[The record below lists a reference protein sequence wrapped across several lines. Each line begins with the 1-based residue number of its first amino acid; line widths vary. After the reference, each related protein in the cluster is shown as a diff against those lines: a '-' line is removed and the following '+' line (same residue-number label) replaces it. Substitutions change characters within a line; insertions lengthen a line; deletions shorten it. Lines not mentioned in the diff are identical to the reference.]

1 MANIREFT
9 KGIFKENPTFVLML
23 GMCPTLATT
32 TEVRSALAMGIA
44 VIAVLACSNVIISA
58 VRNFIPNEIRIPC
71 YVVIIAAFVAM
82 TELTMKAYAPREV
95 NRALGIFIPLIVVNC
110 IILGRAEAFAAKNGV
125 LDSLFDGLGIG
136 LGFTLAVAL
145 LATIREITGSGS
157 WLGTKLADGL
167 TPATIMVQAPG
178 AFLVLGL
185 LMGFFAWLRM
195 RRKAA

>member
-1 MANIREFT
+1 MPE
-9 KGIFKENPTFVLML
+9 
-23 GMCPTLATT
+23 
-32 TEVRSALAMGIA
+32 A
-44 VIAVLACSNVIISA
+44 VAVASRDLS
-58 VRNFIPNEIRIPC
+58 
-71 YVVIIAAFVAM
+71 
-82 TELTMKAYAPREV
+82 
-95 NRALGIFIPLIVVNC
+95 
-110 IILGRAEAFAAKNGV
+110 RAEAFAAKNGV